1 MNLVVLKVEI
11 AFVDVNHVV
20 VVVYS
25 KAGGEREIFLIR
37 KDSKFEVLAFDQQL
51 LGFYEC
57 GKNIEKWSKIKI
69 LD

>member
-37 KDSKFEVLAFDQQL
+37 KDSKFEVLAL
-51 LGFYEC
+51 ISNCWGFYEC
-57 GKNIEKWSKIKI
+57 GKNRK
-69 LD
+69 LVQN

>member
-37 KDSKFEVLAFDQQL
+37 KDSKFEVLAL
-51 LGFYEC
+51 ISNCRGFMSVE
-57 GKNIEKWSKIKI
+57 KNKKLVKT
-69 LD
+69 